1 MKKNYHKPK
10 VLALVP
16 ARGGSKGIPRK
27 NIKEFFGKPL
37 ISWTIEAALGS
48 KVVDQIA
55 VSSDDQEILDVSIR
69 SGADI
74 TLTRPDEISQ
84 DDSTRNQVL
93 AHALNEIK
101 NFDYVI
107 VLQPTSPLRCSQDI
121 DKAFELLIKNSASAC
136 VSVALHHP
144 PPEWTYSLNQK
155 NELMPLPGFSFKSL
169 RQQIPQYYSLNGAIY
184 TMKVDEFLNSE
195 EIDPFIGSSTIA
207 YVMDRDSSI
216 DIDYE
221 IDWFIAE
228 QIMRKKSD
236 KI

>member
-1 MKKNYHKPK
+1 M
-10 VLALVP
+10 
-16 ARGGSKGIPRK
+16 
-27 NIKEFFGKPL
+27 
-37 ISWTIEAALGS
+37 
-48 KVVDQIA
+48 
-55 VSSDDQEILDVSIR
+55 
-69 SGADI
+69 
-74 TLTRPDEISQ
+74 
-84 DDSTRNQVL
+84 L